1 MKAFRTLIAC
11 GMLAAMMA
19 APMSAFAE
27 TISENSPEA
36 SVQQK
41 VTLEKTE
48 AVVPTYSVE
57 VPATVE
63 LGKEA
68 KRIGF
73 TLKLVDNKNLPSGKK
88 VSVKIKSAGY
98 PTQLDK
104 FAVWDS
110 KNLQEATYDV
120 YYTKKT
126 THYSIGDEIVDWKP
140 GNAGTQYR
148 YIEVNN
154 YDKVEPGSY
163 SGVINYDISM
173 VDFSYN

>member
-1 MKAFRTLIAC
+1 M
-11 GMLAAMMA
+11 
-19 APMSAFAE
+19 
-27 TISENSPEA
+27 
-36 SVQQK
+36 
-41 VTLEKTE
+41 
-48 AVVPTYSVE
+48 
-57 VPATVE
+57 
-63 LGKEA
+63 
-68 KRIGF
+68 
-73 TLKLVDNKNLPSGKK
+73 
-88 VSVKIKSAGY
+88 KIKSAGY